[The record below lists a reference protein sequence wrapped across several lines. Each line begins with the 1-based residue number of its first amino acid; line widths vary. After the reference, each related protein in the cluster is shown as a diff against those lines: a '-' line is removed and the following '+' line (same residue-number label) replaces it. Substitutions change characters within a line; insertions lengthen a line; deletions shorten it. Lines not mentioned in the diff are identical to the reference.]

1 MAIFELLDRYLLDG
15 SPEKAEVVRALL
27 EAREGGAPAQPFYE
41 GMRLLGPR
49 TPELSLIALRLV
61 LAGKKA
67 EDASVVHMRGIVER
81 ARRGDAEA
89 RSAYRLEFPP
99 EAR

>member
-15 SPEKAEVVRALL
+15 SPEKAEVVRSLL
-27 EAREGGAPAQPFYE
+27 EAREGGAAAAPFYE
-41 GMRLLGPR
+41 GMRQLGLR

-67 EDASVVHMRGIVER
+67 EDASVVHLRDIVER
-81 ARRGDAEA
+81 ARRGDADA
-89 RSAYRLEFPP
+89 RAAYRREFPS
-99 EAR
+99 EAG

>member
-15 SPEKAEVVRALL
+15 SPEKAEVVQALL
-27 EAREGGAPAQPFYE
+27 DARAGGASAQAFYD

-49 TPELSLIALRLV
+49 TPDLSLVALRLV

-67 EDASVVHMRGIVER
+67 DDAAVVRLRTAMEE
-81 ARRGDAEA
+81 ARRGEPGA
-89 RSAYRLEFPP
+89 REEYRRELEPD
-99 EAR
+99 

>member
-15 SPEKAEVVRALL
+15 TPEKAEVVKALL
-27 EAREGGAPAQPFYE
+27 EARAGGAPAQAFYD

-61 LAGKKA
+61 LAGKRA
-67 EDASVVHMRGIVER
+67 DDVSVVRLREIVER
-81 ARRGDAEA
+81 ARGNDAAA
-89 RSAYRLEFPP
+89 REEYRAELAPGP
-99 EAR
+99 A

>member
-27 EAREGGAPAQPFYE
+27 EAREGGPSAQPFYD

-67 EDASVVHMRGIVER
+67 QDASVVHLRGIVER
-81 ARRGDAEA
+81 ARRGDLEA
-89 RSAYRLEFPP
+89 RSEYRVEFPT
-99 EAR
+99 ETD